1 MLLNGHR
8 PEATTLRELIG
19 LRAGLAGKTFAVVGE
34 EAVTFGDVDLR
45 ANQLANSLVR
55 LGVSKGDVV
64 ATFMQNSIDH
74 IVSWFACAKLGAV
87 WSPFN
92 AALMPQDLAYT
103 LGDSRPK
110 ALLAD
115 ADLSERYDAALGL
128 GVAAVEHVFVRGT
141 ADASR
146 HAAFGE
152 LLDGPDHLPDADVDP
167 GDPAGIIYTGGTT
180 GRPKGV
186 LVPNSWY
193 FPGVL
198 RYQEIFEPDPS
209 DVHLSLG
216 QLYHTIGS
224 AVDVLS
230 PLYAGITTVSMGWF
244 SASRFLPTVRRHKV
258 TLSVILGAHIA
269 RLMNTEAGEDDADN
283 TLRRAVSVT
292 GGLPR
297 SLVAGFVQ
305 RFDVP
310 LLETYGQTETG
321 PLGCINQRFEELP
334 RESLGSPHGWIE
346 VKIADP
352 QGHELPDG
360 ETGEILLRPT
370 VPGSFM
376 LGYVNKPDQV
386 VHATADLWF
395 HSGDLGFRDDFGDLH
410 FSGRVAHLLRHKG
423 ENISAIEV
431 EETLLA
437 HESVVGCGVVAVPSD
452 MGDDDI
458 KAFVVAAEGVAP
470 EPAGLIKFCASR
482 LAGFKVPRYLEYVDQ
497 LPVSSTK
504 GEVERFRL
512 AQWGSGHTWD
522 AVQGDWVQLS

>member
-19 LRAGLAGKTFAVVGE
+19 MRAGLGDKTFAVVGADAITYGE
-34 EAVTFGDVDLR
+34 VDLR
-45 ANQLANSLVR
+45 ANRLANSLVR
-55 LGVSKGDVV
+55 LGVGKGDVV
-64 ATFMQNSIDH
+64 ATFMQNSVDH

-103 LGDSRPK
+103 IGDARPK
-110 ALLAD
+110 VLLAD
-115 ADLSERYDAALGL
+115 AELAERYDAALAL
-128 GVAAVEHVFVRGT
+128 GVTPVEHVFVRGPDGRRVPF
-141 ADASR
+141 A
-146 HAAFGE
+146 E
-152 LLDGPDHLPDADVDP
+152 LLDAPDHLPAADVEP

-186 LVPNSWY
+186 LIPNSWY

-198 RYQEIFEPDPS
+198 RYQEIFEPDPT

-216 QLYHTIGS
+216 QLYHTIGN

-244 SASRFLPTVRRHKV
+244 SASRFLPTVRTHKV
-258 TLSVILGAHIA
+258 TLTVILGAHIA
-269 RLMNTEAGEDDADN
+269 RLMNTEAAQDDADN
-283 TLRRAVSVT
+283 TLRRGVSVT

-297 SLVAGFVQ
+297 SLVEDFVE

-321 PLGCINQRFEELP
+321 PLGCINQRIEELP
-334 RESLGSPHGWIE
+334 RQSLGSPHGWIE

-352 QGHELPDG
+352 QGHPLPDG

-376 LGYVNKPDQV
+376 LGYVNKPEQV
-386 VHATADLWF
+386 VQATTDLWF
-395 HSGDLGFRDDFGDLH
+395 HSGDLGFTDEYGDLH

-437 HESVVGCGVVAVPSD
+437 HDGVAGCGVVAVPSD

-458 KAFVVAAEGVAP
+458 KAFVVAAEGADP
-470 EPAGLIKFCASR
+470 DPAGLIKFCASR
-482 LAGFKVPRYLEYVDQ
+482 LAGFKVPRYLEYVED

-522 AVQGDWVQLS
+522 ATTGEWAELG